1 MGVAIPIGNAAL
13 DEAGFWTKA
22 RSLVKSYLLS
32 KPAKYAD
39 WFYAVTRRDGPYLS
53 SIQDHWKGN
62 TTDQSGAENYVKMLK
77 RMNGVDKKMCL
88 DYIDVNAKS
97 APTA

>member
-22 RSLVKSYLLS
+22 RSLVKSYLPS

-77 RMNGVDKKMCL
+77 RSLLRKEFFQ
-88 DYIDVNAKS
+88 
-97 APTA
+97 P